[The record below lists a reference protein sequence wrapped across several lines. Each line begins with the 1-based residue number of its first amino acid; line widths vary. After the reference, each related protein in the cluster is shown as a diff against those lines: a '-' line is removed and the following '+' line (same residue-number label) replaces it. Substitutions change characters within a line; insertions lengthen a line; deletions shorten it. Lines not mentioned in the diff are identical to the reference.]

1 MAVED
6 SVAQDQLRAFIER
19 VERMNEEAAAIKSDI
34 KEIFDEARGNGFD
47 VKVMKRIIRM
57 RAQDANELREES
69 AILAL
74 YMRALGMLPPEY
86 LEEAA

>member
-19 VERMNEEAAAIKSDI
+19 VERMNEEAAAIKADI

-86 LEEAA
+86 LDEAA